1 MRIAVLGAAV
11 AAFVGGTLAVTP
23 LTTVSAPLPAG
34 ETCDGA
40 GGAGCEKLA
49 AVLMPEAPK
58 PLPQRPEAPSFS
70 EAGNVIA
77 PQPAP
82 EPGVPSAASE
92 VPAGGAGGL
101 VGGGGSAPVVGGAG
115 MPVGG
120 RGGVPDAELGGIP
133 DPNALA
139 PTLPGPAGLGG
150 VAAAPNSAAVGLSVI
165 QGVVGIGGS
174 LVGIGTG
181 LVGTVEA
188 AVIAVVF
195 LKNAG
200 LLPSNLGVSL
210 PSVPGV
216 SLPSLT
222 GFGVPG
228 TGTTSLTTAAAAVP
242 AVAAIP
248 GAAAVLPAVG
258 LPAVGLPAAPAP
270 PAVGLPAAPAPPA
283 VGLPAAAALPA
294 AALPAAG
301 LPAAPALPALPSLPQ
316 VGLPAAAALPALP
329 AVGLLPA
336 APALPGLPDIPHPR
350 FCTPS
355 IGPIGACTP

>member
-58 PLPQRPEAPSFS
+58 PLPQRPEVPSFS
-70 EAGNVIA
+70 EAGNAIA

-101 VGGGGSAPVVGGAG
+101 VGGGGSAPVAGGAG

-120 RGGVPDAELGGIP
+120 LGGVPDAELGGIP

-139 PTLPGPAGLGG
+139 PMLPGLAGLGG
-150 VAAAPNSAAVGLSVI
+150 AAAVPNSAAVGLSVI
-165 QGVVGIGGS
+165 QGVVGVGGS

-258 LPAVGLPAAPAP
+258 LPAVGLPAAPA
-270 PAVGLPAAPAPPA
+270 LPA

-329 AVGLLPA
+329 AVGLPA